1 MDSSSVPIKN
11 CDLLTW
17 SEILRVSKE
26 CAAADKTFPELFEA
40 LRPFGY
46 TRQSVANWITKGY
59 IPHYRPAAPR
69 GYEPVKFS

>member
-1 MDSSSVPIKN
+1 MDSNSVPIRN
-11 CDLLTW
+11 GDLATW
-17 SEILRVSKE
+17 QEILRISKD
-26 CAAADKTFPELFEA
+26 CAAQGNTFPELFEA

-59 IPHYRPAAPR
+59 IPHYRPAESR